1 MIVRR
6 ATLEDL
12 EKLAVLF
19 DEYRQ
24 FYGASSNLALS
35 QKFLKLRL
43 ENEQSVIF
51 IHVKDD
57 VITGFVLL
65 YLGFSSVACA
75 TYYILDD
82 VYVSPPHRRHGS
94 AKQLIDTAILFA
106 RHEKAIRITLETQKN
121 NYQSHSLYE
130 AMGFV
135 ADHEFKTYHCFLY
148 HSPSKALH
156 SQDHCVSWLKP
167 LFRH

>member
-24 FYGASSNLALS
+24 FYGASSNIKQS
-35 QKFLKLRL
+35 YQFLKHRFDNK
-43 ENEQSVIF
+43 ESVIF
-51 IHVKDD
+51 IHVKDN
-57 VITGFVLL
+57 VFTGFVLL
-65 YLGFSSVACA
+65 YLAFSSVACE

-82 VYVSPPHRRHGS
+82 VYVTPSYRKQGS

-106 RHEKAIRITLETQKN
+106 RHENALRISLETQKN
-121 NYQSHSLYE
+121 NIESHRLYE
-130 AMGFV
+130 QMGFMR
-135 ADHEFKTYHCFLY
+135 DDEFNTFHCFL
-148 HSPSKALH
+148 K
-156 SQDHCVSWLKP
+156 
-167 LFRH
+167 